1 MGDARC
7 VVSEIRKT
15 DIMCAKMLS
24 FYAHSHGREKRLLA
38 SSYPFV
44 RSSVRWYGRVCQHGC
59 HWMGL
64 REI

>member
-1 MGDARC
+1 MGDVRC
-7 VVSEIRKT
+7 VVSEIQKT
-15 DIMCAKMLS
+15 DIICAKMLN

-44 RSSVRWYGRVCQHGC
+44 RWYVRVCQRGC